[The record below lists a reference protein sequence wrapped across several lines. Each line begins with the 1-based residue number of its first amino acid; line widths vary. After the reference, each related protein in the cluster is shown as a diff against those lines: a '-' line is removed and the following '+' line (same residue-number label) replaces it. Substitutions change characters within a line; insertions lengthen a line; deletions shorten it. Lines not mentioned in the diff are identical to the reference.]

1 MANTY
6 FDTIT
11 ENRRTVYQLT
21 ADDVGPKT
29 WAQYRQLCDNIAKAA
44 WDTMN
49 GRAKDDNVVG
59 VSLAGLFA
67 FFGLDNIKALP
78 AYQRRIIVACVDK
91 KRMRSD
97 TMKAAYKAKNEA
109 MKALNEALESD
120 DENVD
125 TTALQTAYEAAKE
138 EITRL
143 KAIPGNEWFDPIPML
158 DKDKKHATQQCR
170 KYIEDA
176 ICDFVTEREFMTS
189 EQLAEEALA
198 LKMQRKAREQLK
210 KEAEAK
216 AKAEAQAQT
225 ESN

>member
-1 MANTY
+1 MANSY

-11 ENRRTVYQLT
+11 DNRRTVYQLT

-49 GRAKDDNVVG
+49 GKATDDNVIG

-67 FFGLDNIKALP
+67 FYGLDNIKALP

-91 KRMRSD
+91 KRMRSEV
-97 TMKAAYKAKNEA
+97 MKAAYKAKNEA
-109 MKALNEALESD
+109 KKALDAALESD
-120 DENVD
+120 DDDVD
-125 TTALQTAYEAAKE
+125 TTALQTAYDAAVD
-138 EITRL
+138 EIARL
-143 KAIPGNEWFDPIPML
+143 KGIPGNEWFDPIPML

-210 KEAEAK
+210 KEAEK
-216 AKAEAQAQT
+216 AQAEAEAQA
-225 ESN
+225 N

>member
-6 FDTIT
+6 FETIT

-49 GRAKDDNVVG
+49 GKAKDDNIVG
-59 VSLAGLFA
+59 ISLAGLFA
-67 FFGLDNIKALP
+67 FFELDIKALP
-78 AYQRRIIVACVDK
+78 AYQRRILVACIDK

-97 TMKAAYKAKNEA
+97 AMKDAYKARNAAK
-109 MKALNEALESD
+109 KALDEALESD

-125 TTALQTAYEAAKE
+125 TTALQTAYEATKE

-158 DKDKKHATQQCR
+158 DKDKKHASQQCR

-210 KEAEAK
+210 KEAEK
-216 AKAEAQAQT
+216 AQAQADAQAEET
-225 ESN
+225 AN

>member
-6 FDTIT
+6 FETIT

-21 ADDVGPKT
+21 ADDVTSKA
-29 WAQYRQLCDNIAKAA
+29 WKQYRQLCDNIAKAA

-49 GRAKDDNVVG
+49 GKAKDDNIVG
-59 VSLAGLFA
+59 ISLAGLFA
-67 FFGLDNIKALP
+67 FFELDIKALP
-78 AYQRRIIVACVDK
+78 AYQRRILVSCVDK
-91 KRMRSD
+91 KRQRSD
-97 TMKAAYKAKNEA
+97 EMKEAYKAKA
-109 MKALNEALESD
+109 KAKKALDEALESD

-125 TTALQTAYEAAKE
+125 ITALQTAFEAAKE
-138 EITRL
+138 EILRL

-176 ICDFVTEREFMTS
+176 ICDFVTEREFMTAD
-189 EQLAEEALA
+189 QLAEEALA

-210 KEAEAK
+210 KEAEK
-216 AKAEAQAQT
+216 AQTKAEAQT
-225 ESN
+225 EATAN